1 MNNLFQP
8 NSWPIRFLTR
18 VCDFII
24 LNVLALIFCAT
35 IVCSGAA
42 ITALYSVTLRMMRK
56 EEGFIVKGFFRAFRS
71 SFIPSVPAT
80 ILLFVDVLLFAV
92 LHHALYAEVLVF
104 SPNIFVLLSIV
115 AAFLTV
121 LLSYLFPLL
130 ARYDNTFLRQLEN
143 AGRLALA
150 NLPVS
155 CLLLA
160 VNLLP
165 LLVSMFFPTVWGG
178 MVGFMGLIGLASGAY
193 VNSFYLNRIF
203 GQ

>member
-1 MNNLFQP
+1 MNDLFHP

-18 VCDFII
+18 VCDLII
-24 LNVLALIFCAT
+24 LNVLVLVSCVTVI
-35 IVCSGAA
+35 CSGAA

-56 EEGFIVKGFFRAFRS
+56 EDGFIVKGFFRAFRS
-71 SFIPSVPAT
+71 NFIPSVPAL
-80 ILLFVDVLLFAV
+80 ILLFVDVLLFAL
-92 LHHALYAEVLVF
+92 LHHALYAEVLLF
-104 SPNIFVLLSIV
+104 SPNIFILLSIITI
-115 AAFLTV
+115 FLTV

-130 ARYDNTFLRQLEN
+130 ARYDNTFLRQLGN

-155 CLLLA
+155 CLLLV

-165 LLVSMFFPTVWGG
+165 LLVSMVFPALWGY
-178 MVGFMGLIGLASGAY
+178 MVGFMGLIGVAAGAW

-203 GQ
+203 EQ

>member
-8 NSWPIRFLTR
+8 NSWPIRFLTK
-18 VCDFII
+18 VCDLII

>member
-18 VCDFII
+18 VCDLII

-130 ARYDNTFLRQLEN
+130 ARYDNTFLRQLGN

-165 LLVSMFFPTVWGG
+165 LLVSMFFPALWGG

>member
-1 MNNLFQP
+1 MNDLFHP

-18 VCDFII
+18 VCDLII
-24 LNVLALIFCAT
+24 LNVLVLVSCV
-35 IVCSGAA
+35 IVICSGAA

-56 EEGFIVKGFFRAFRS
+56 EDGFIVKGFFRAFRS
-71 SFIPSVPAT
+71 NFIPSVPAL
-80 ILLFVDVLLFAV
+80 ILLFVDVLLFAL

-104 SPNIFVLLSIV
+104 SPNIFILLSIITI
-115 AAFLTV
+115 FLTV

-130 ARYDNTFLRQLEN
+130 ARYDNTFLRQLGN

-155 CLLLA
+155 CLLLV

-165 LLVSMFFPTVWGG
+165 LLVSMVFPALWGY
-178 MVGFMGLIGLASGAY
+178 MVGFMGLIGVAAGAW

-203 GQ
+203 EQ